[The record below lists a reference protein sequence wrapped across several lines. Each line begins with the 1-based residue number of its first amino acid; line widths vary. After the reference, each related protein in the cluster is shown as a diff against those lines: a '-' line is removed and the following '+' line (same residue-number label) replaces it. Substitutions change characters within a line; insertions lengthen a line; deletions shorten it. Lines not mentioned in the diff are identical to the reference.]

1 MHRNIT
7 TIAAASVLLVACGD
21 APTGPQQPV
30 TPAPAPTA
38 TVTSNSWITR
48 VPYPVT
54 GIYQAATAS
63 ITNPATLRTT
73 VYVVGGRPRENGWN
87 NPTSAVRGYD
97 VKSNTWRKLTS
108 YPQRVYSTDG
118 AQVIDGKVYVSGGV
132 SRRWSEESG
141 RYFLEHLAALNVY
154 DPATN
159 AWTRKR
165 DMPITS
171 IHGLSAVYRNKL

>member
-1 MHRNIT
+1 M
-7 TIAAASVLLVACGD
+7 
-21 APTGPQQPV
+21 
-30 TPAPAPTA
+30 
-38 TVTSNSWITR
+38 
-48 VPYPVT
+48 
-54 GIYQAATAS
+54 
-63 ITNPATLRTT
+63 RTT

-97 VKSNTWRKLTS
+97 VKSNTWRKLAS
-108 YPQRVYSTDG
+108 YPQRVYSTNG

-159 AWTRKR
+159 TWTRKR

-171 IHGLSAVYRNKL
+171 IHGLSAVYRNKLYVATYCYDSSFCGEEDYRGVLLRYNPSTDRWAGGP